1 MRVHESYE
9 SVWGFTSVLVCV
21 TVYERVWVC
30 MLLYKSVWECMK
42 VHTSVWECMRVDES
56 GWKCIRVY
64 ECAWERMSMIVHGS
78 VWECI
83 STLEFMWVYGSVWE
97 CMRVHETGQPDVILF
112 SLAAMKMTCFMK
124 KNQKHNLLNTTHG
137 VRQNKIPCYPLI
149 IHINLEFSYIAA
161 VILCIKRD
169 YKSTHVYE
177 ACGLL
182 ADLQNP
188 HIVCWNQL

>member
-1 MRVHESYE
+1 MGAYEYDSAWKCMRVYKYIR
-9 SVWGFTSVLVCV
+9 
-21 TVYERVWVC
+21 VYV
-30 MLLYKSVWECMK
+30 
-42 VHTSVWECMRVDES
+42 SVWECMRV
-56 GWKCIRVY
+56 Y
-64 ECAWERMSMIVHGS
+64 
-78 VWECI
+78 
-83 STLEFMWVYGSVWE
+83 
-97 CMRVHETGQPDVILF
+97 ETGQPVVILF

-137 VRQNKIPCYPLI
+137 VKQNKTPCYPLI
-149 IHINLEFSYIAA
+149 IHINLEFSDIAA
-161 VILCIKRD
+161 IILCIKRD